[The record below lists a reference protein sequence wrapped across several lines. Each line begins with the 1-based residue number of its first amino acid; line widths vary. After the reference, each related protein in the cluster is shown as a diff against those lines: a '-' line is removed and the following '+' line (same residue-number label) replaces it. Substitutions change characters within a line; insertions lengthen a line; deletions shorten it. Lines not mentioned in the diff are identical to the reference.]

1 MLEDTFEG
9 MEDGEE
15 MEEEAEEEID
25 KILFELTAGEV
36 ISLTHSL
43 YCCLLRNRL
52 NLNQNETIANLPVL
66 KSRVNC
72 WICCLRCSWQSA

>member
-36 ISLTHSL
+36 ISLT
-43 YCCLLRNRL
+43 LLPL
-52 NLNQNETIANLPVL
+52 LLSTSQPF
-66 KSRVNC
+66 KSKSKWNYSKLTCPQVSC
-72 WICCLRCSWQSA
+72 